1 MLFPSFL
8 CNLSFPRTHACGT
21 HACGRRE
28 STWFRTFLFI
38 ISLIISAFTYADI
51 QVYNLDPS
59 HTSVTWR
66 VSHFNFSHPSGK
78 WMVESGEIA
87 LDEKNLSNSKVT
99 ATIQI
104 DDVIS
109 GIQKLDQ
116 ELIGNQFFDA
126 AKFPT
131 AVFTS
136 TNVKQKSTSKLTVI
150 GNLTMH
156 GVTKPVTLYVTV
168 NKIGIRPI
176 TMLKGAG
183 FSATARVKRSDF
195 GMKAY
200 LPGLGDVVDL
210 AIEVEASVPKPEA
223 K

>member
-1 MLFPSFL
+1 MLFKKIL
-8 CNLSFPRTHACGT
+8 VIM
-21 HACGRRE
+21 
-28 STWFRTFLFI
+28 LFI
-38 ISLIISAFTYADI
+38 ISAFAYADA

-59 HTSVTWR
+59 HTGVTWS
-66 VSHFNFSHPSGK
+66 VSHFGFSHPSGK
-78 WMVESGEIA
+78 WMIESGEIV
-87 LDEKNLSNSKVT
+87 LDEKNFNNSKVT

-126 AKFPT
+126 AKFPK

-136 TNVKQKSTSKLTVI
+136 TSVKQKSANKLTVI
-150 GNLTMH
+150 GDLTMH
-156 GVTKPVTLYVTV
+156 GVTKPVSLDVTV

-183 FSATARVKRSDF
+183 FSATAKIKRSDF
-195 GMKAY
+195 GIKAY

-210 AIEVEASVPKPEA
+210 SIEVEASVPKPEV